1 MEKIRNNNG
10 QFVEIHGDRK
20 NRNKLYRVWCS
31 MKERCYNSNNKRYKN
46 YGLRKIK
53 VCDEWK
59 ENYINFKTW
68 ALNNGYKEGLTIDR
82 INVNGNYEPSN
93 CRWATTK
100 EQNRNYS
107 KNIFVEFNNTKI
119 CLKEL
124 SEIIKINYGTLL
136 WRYKNNKEK
145 FIKGVEK
152 YGKIR
157 CF

>member
-1 MEKIRNNNG
+1 MSHTRLHNIWLSMRGRCEKPKCSGYKKYGAKGIR
-10 QFVEIHGDRK
+10 
-20 NRNKLYRVWCS
+20 
-31 MKERCYNSNNKRYKN
+31 
-46 YGLRKIK
+46 
-53 VCDEWK
+53 VCAEW
-59 ENYINFKTW
+59 NCFDNFMNW
-68 ALNNGYKEGLTIDR
+68 AYENGYTDELTIDR
-82 INVNGNYEPSN
+82 IDPKGNYEPSN